1 MSEKKNILFLLH
13 VPPPV
18 HGSSMV
24 GKAMADSEL
33 INSTF
38 RCRYLNLLMSR
49 TVSETGKPGA
59 LKVFRFIGLWFR
71 VLGEIIRKKPDLCY
85 LALTVKGTAFYK
97 DIFLVTLLRIFS
109 IKCIYHLHNQGVKQN
124 ETKKINYL
132 LYRFVFRDSH
142 VILLSRQLYRDVET
156 FVPSSRIF
164 CCPNGI
170 KDTLTNVE
178 THTDSG
184 QKTVKILFL
193 SNLMHSKGVFVLLR
207 ACSMLKQNGV
217 DFDCSFIGGLGDID
231 VDNFNNYLNE
241 NELTDN
247 VKYLGQK
254 FGIDKHRAFT
264 ETDIFVH
271 PTMNDC
277 FPLVLLEAMQHQL
290 PIISTYEGG
299 ISDIVDNDKTGFL
312 IPKNDAE
319 ALAEKLEILI
329 KNQDMRLKMGKAGR
343 HKYEKEFTL
352 DIFEKKMNSILNQ
365 TIEQNL
371 FTTY

>member
-1 MSEKKNILFLLH
+1 
-13 VPPPV
+13 
-18 HGSSMV
+18 
-24 GKAMADSEL
+24 
-33 INSTF
+33 
-38 RCRYLNLLMSR
+38 
-49 TVSETGKPGA
+49 
-59 LKVFRFIGLWFR
+59 
-71 VLGEIIRKKPDLCY
+71 
-85 LALTVKGTAFYK
+85 
-97 DIFLVTLLRIFS
+97 
-109 IKCIYHLHNQGVKQN
+109 
-124 ETKKINYL
+124 
-132 LYRFVFRDSH
+132 
-142 VILLSRQLYRDVET
+142 
-156 FVPSSRIF
+156 
-164 CCPNGI
+164 
-170 KDTLTNVE
+170 
-178 THTDSG
+178 
-184 QKTVKILFL
+184 
-193 SNLMHSKGVFVLLR
+193 
-207 ACSMLKQNGV
+207 MLKQNGV

-329 KNQDMRLKMGKAGR
+329 KNQDIRLKMGKAGR